1 MLSFFLAGP
10 PFLPSPQCIPGRR
23 EKKSEREKR
32 KERVKRGASEPG
44 CSPRSSQTAS
54 LLPASWQQSFQDSL
68 HHYSSTFCSA
78 KCHRFLQQQHLTY
91 FLRLFYVYMCVLP
104 VVVILFT
111 SWREVRRGQDLLQV
125 LQGALCAAESTLLS
139 TPNSHYHFPTPC
151 SSRESWPGSPW
162 RDPGEDFCPALPWLS
177 ATVLSQTRPP
187 PDFLPV

>member
-32 KERVKRGASEPG
+32 KGEKRSLRARVLATLKPNCFSSPSKLATKLSRFSSSLFFHFLFCQMPQISATAASDLFFKIILCIYVCIACGCHLVYKLERGQAWSG
-44 CSPRSSQTAS
+44 SAAGSPRST
-54 LLPASWQQSFQDSL
+54 LCCRK
-68 HHYSSTFCSA
+68 H
-78 KCHRFLQQQHLTY
+78 
-91 FLRLFYVYMCVLP
+91 
-104 VVVILFT
+104 FT
-111 SWREVRRGQDLLQV
+111 
-125 LQGALCAAESTLLS
+125 LS
-139 TPNSHYHFPTPC
+139 TPNSHYHFPTLC

-187 PDFLPV
+187 PDFRPV